1 MEEVKEMLFAWAGP
15 LLRMFDYYCLLGAC
29 ASNSNG
35 NGAFAISENCYHSMC
50 IDLKLVDKDNC
61 SKAFLSR
68 VFIQVRTTT
77 YVRIARSHGR
87 VRP

>member
-1 MEEVKEMLFAWAGP
+1 
-15 LLRMFDYYCLLGAC
+15 
-29 ASNSNG
+29 
-35 NGAFAISENCYHSMC
+35 MC